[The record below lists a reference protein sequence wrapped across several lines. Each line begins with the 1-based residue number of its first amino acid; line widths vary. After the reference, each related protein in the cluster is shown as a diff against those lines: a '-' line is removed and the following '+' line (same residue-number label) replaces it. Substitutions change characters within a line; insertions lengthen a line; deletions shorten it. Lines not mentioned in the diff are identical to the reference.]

1 MPPIRVYRIANA
13 HFVEDGHHRVA
24 VARAQGQPDIDAYV
38 TEVVPEV
45 GHDLDLRKATPDELR
60 ALR

>member
-1 MPPIRVYRIANA
+1 MPPIRVYRVADA

-38 TEVVPEV
+38 TEVVTEI
-45 GHDLDLRKATPDELR
+45 GHGLDLRRTTPHELR
-60 ALR
+60 SLR